1 LDVFASPIWYALNV
15 EQRWADIVLDSTS
28 DRPLYKQLAEA
39 VRSLVEQG
47 ALQAGERLPATRELA
62 GQLGLNR
69 TTVSAAYA
77 VLEESGLLEGQ
88 VGRGSFIA
96 QRPESQANPE
106 VKPGLDWEALL
117 PPLEFASGA
126 GRKVSISF
134 ASSRPNAEAFPLA
147 AFRRLSKEVIESPE
161 AAQILQLG
169 SPHGYPPLRRYLL
182 DQALAD
188 GVARSGDDLIV
199 TNGCQQALDLIAR
212 VFLAGADPE
221 HRTVVLE
228 DPVYH
233 GTVRVFARA
242 GANILSVPV
251 DAAGLDVNTLE
262 EMLKQT
268 KPRLLAVTPSFQN
281 PTGATLSLE
290 RRKRLLELTRR
301 FGVVLIESDLY
312 SELRYEGSALPSLKQ
327 LDTSGNTILL
337 GSYSKVSF
345 PGLRVGW
352 IIAPR
357 PVIAR
362 LAEAKQLSDLH
373 SDQLSQAVLLRFA
386 QSGELARHLE
396 RTRAAGAE
404 RLETALRACAR
415 YLPPGATFT
424 RPAGGMN
431 LWIELPAPLT
441 AETLLSRVEE
451 RGVNFLPGGYFSARR
466 PHARG
471 LRISFGGLSSEQIA
485 RGIQVLGQTAA
496 SELAAH
502 TANLSL
508 EPVAALV

>member
-1 LDVFASPIWYALNV
+1 V
-15 EQRWADIVLDSTS
+15 EQRWTDLTLDPAS
-28 DRPLYKQLAEA
+28 DTPLYKQLAEA

-47 ALQAGERLPATRELA
+47 VLQAGERLPATRELA
-62 GQLGLNR
+62 GRLGLNR

-96 QRPESQANPE
+96 QRSTFS
-106 VKPGLDWEALL
+106 PGAGPDWEALL
-117 PPLEFASGA
+117 PALEFPAGT
-126 GRKVSISF
+126 GRKVEISF
-134 ASSRPNAEAFPLA
+134 ASSRPDAEAFPVA
-147 AFRRLSKEVIESPE
+147 AFRRLSKEVIEGPE

-182 DQALAD
+182 EQAQAA
-188 GVARSGDDLIV
+188 GIAQPGDDLIV
-199 TNGCQQALDLIAR
+199 TNGCQQGLDLLAR
-212 VFLAGADPE
+212 VFFAGADPQN
-221 HRTVVLE
+221 RTIILE

-233 GTVRVFARA
+233 GLVRVFSRA
-242 GANILSVPV
+242 GANLMSVPV
-251 DAAGLDVNTLE
+251 DAAGMDVNALE
-262 EMLKQT
+262 EIVRQT
-268 KPRLLAVTPSFQN
+268 KPRMIAVTPSFQN
-281 PTGATLSLE
+281 PTGATLPLE
-290 RRKRLLELTRR
+290 RRKHLLELARR
-301 FGVVLIESDLY
+301 FGLVLAESDIY

-327 LDTSGNTILL
+327 LDTAGNTILL

-357 PVIAR
+357 SVIAR

-404 RLETALRACAR
+404 RLEAALRACTR
-415 YLPPGATFT
+415 YLPAGATFS

-451 RGVNFLPGGYFSARR
+451 RGVNFLPGGYFSAKR
-466 PHARG
+466 PHPRG
-471 LRISFGGLSSEQIA
+471 LRISFGGLSTEQIT
-485 RGIQVLGQTAA
+485 RGIQILGQTAA
-496 SELAAH
+496 SELAVH
-502 TANLSL
+502 NANLSL
-508 EPVAALV
+508 EPVAAIV

>member
-1 LDVFASPIWYALNV
+1 MDVFASPIWYALNV
-15 EQRWADIVLDSTS
+15 EQRWANIALDPTS
-28 DRPLYKQLAEA
+28 DTPLYKQLAEA
-39 VRSLVEQG
+39 VRSLVEHG
-47 ALQAGERLPATRELA
+47 VLQAGERLPATRELA

-88 VGRGSFIA
+88 AGRGSFVA
-96 QRPESQANPE
+96 QRPDSQAN
-106 VKPGLDWEALL
+106 PGLDWEALL
-117 PPLEFASGA
+117 PPLEFTGGA
-126 GRKVSISF
+126 GRKVTISF

-182 DQALAD
+182 VQALAD
-188 GVARSGDDLIV
+188 GVARPGDDLIA
-199 TNGCQQALDLIAR
+199 TNGCQQALDLLAR
-212 VFLAGADPE
+212 VFLSGAGGGE

-228 DPVYH
+228 DPAYH

-251 DAAGLDVNTLE
+251 DAAGPDVNALE
-262 EMLKQT
+262 ETLKQT
-268 KPRLLAVTPSFQN
+268 KPRLVAVTPSFQN
-281 PTGATLSLE
+281 PTGATLSLD
-290 RRKRLLELTRR
+290 RRKRLLELMRR
-301 FGVVLIESDLY
+301 FGVVLIESDIY

-327 LDTSGNTILL
+327 LDASGNTILL

-404 RLETALRACAR
+404 RLETALRACGR
-415 YLPPGATFT
+415 YLPSGATFT
-424 RPAGGMN
+424 RPTGGMN
-431 LWIELPAPLT
+431 MWIELPAPLT
-441 AETLLSRVEE
+441 AESLLSRVEE
-451 RGVNFLPGGYFSARR
+451 RGVNYLPGGYFSARR
-466 PHARG
+466 PHPRG

-485 RGIQVLGQTAA
+485 RGIQILGQTAA

-508 EPVAALV
+508 EPMAALV